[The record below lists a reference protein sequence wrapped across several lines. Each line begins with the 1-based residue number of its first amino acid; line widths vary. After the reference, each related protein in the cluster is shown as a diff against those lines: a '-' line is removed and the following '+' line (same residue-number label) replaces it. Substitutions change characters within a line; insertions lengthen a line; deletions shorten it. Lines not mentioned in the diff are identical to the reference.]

1 MKDIYYQL
9 ANDYC
14 ENHCINKDDNNKHKR
29 KIGDCVNRQVGV
41 FGEWLDENVKQEKN
55 TTLHIKEIKNLTL

>member
-14 ENHCINKDDNNKHKR
+14 ENHCIYKDDNNKHKR
-29 KIGDCVNRQVGV
+29 KTGDCVNCQVGV
-41 FGEWLDENVKQEKN
+41 FGEWLDENVKQKKYN
-55 TTLHIKEIKNLTL
+55 ATHQRD